1 MCVLVGTG
9 GMASEFLV
17 GALVGLVQGAFE
29 WLPIS
34 SEGNVAIALRA
45 LGRSPDAAVGYALF
59 VHVGTALSATAYY
72 REEFRDVLAEAGEW
86 RPSTAFGEHAT
97 LSYLGVAMAVSGVV
111 GIAAYAALDAVADA
125 LAGGAFVALV
135 GALLI
140 LTGVLQRTA
149 GVDVGGDGTDPAD
162 GSTGGKRDPDAVD
175 AVFVGAMQGL
185 AILPGVSRS
194 GTTASAL
201 LFRGHDGESAF
212 KLSFLLSVPA
222 ALAAGALELVQH
234 GGVPGAAPGPTFVA
248 VAVAAVVGYLTID
261 ALMRVV
267 EGASFW
273 LVCVALGALAVAGGA
288 LAFAIA

>member
-1 MCVLVGTG
+1 
-9 GMASEFLV
+9 MASEFVV
-17 GALVGLVQGAFE
+17 GVLVGLVQGVFE

-34 SEGNVAIALRA
+34 SEGNVAVALRA

-59 VHVGTALSATAYY
+59 LHVGTALSATAYY
-72 REEFRDVLAEAGEW
+72 REEFRDVLAGAGGW

-111 GIAAYAALDAVADA
+111 GIAAYAALDAVVDA

-135 GALLI
+135 GVLLI

-149 GVDVGGDGTDPAD
+149 GVDVAGDGSGENDGRGQDD
-162 GSTGGKRDPDAVD
+162 GSAGANRDPDAVD
-175 AVFVGAMQGL
+175 AVFVGAMQGI

-212 KLSFLLSVPA
+212 RLSFLLSVPA
-222 ALAAGALELVQH
+222 ALAAGALEFVQH
-234 GGVPGAAPGPTFVA
+234 GGLPGTAPGPTLVA

-267 EGASFW
+267 ERVSFW

-288 LAFAIA
+288 FAFALA